1 MRILITGG
9 TGFIGSALSRNLRSA
24 GHNVIITTRRL
35 TASKEML
42 SWNPPELVPRDI
54 ISNIDAVINLAGESI
69 ASGRWTKKRKKLIM
83 SSRINTTRALVQSM
97 QDANPKP
104 KVFISASATGY
115 YGPHG
120 DEPVTENTPP
130 GSDFL
135 AEVCKA
141 WEAEA
146 LKAEGLGVRVVTVR
160 IGAVLEADG
169 GALPQMIIP
178 FKLFA
183 GGPIGS
189 GKQWFSWIHRDDTAG
204 IIKHALEDDS
214 ITGPVNAVAPN
225 PVTNKEFSKALGK
238 ALHRPSCLAVPGFVI
253 KLSLGELGD
262 MLLTGQRVLP
272 EKALKSGYKFKY
284 PEVDEALRAIFNP
297 PTLISSRNPCSQ

>member
-9 TGFIGSALSRNLRSA
+9 TGFIGSALNRDLRSA
-24 GHNVIITTRRL
+24 GHNVIISTRRR
-35 TASKEML
+35 TASKGML
-42 SWNPPELVPRDI
+42 SWNPPELIPGDI

-69 ASGRWTKKRKKLIM
+69 ASGRWTKTRKALIM
-83 SSRINTTRALVQSM
+83 SSRINTTRALVQSI

-104 KVFISASATGY
+104 KVFISASAIGY
-115 YGPHG
+115 YGPHE
-120 DEPVTENTPP
+120 DESVTEAAPP

-178 FKLFA
+178 FKLFL

-189 GKQWFSWIHRDDTAG
+189 GKQWFSWIHRDDMAG

-214 ITGPVNAVAPN
+214 ITGPLNAVAPN

-238 ALHRPSCLAVPGFVI
+238 ALHRPSCLAVPGFVV
-253 KLSLGELGD
+253 KLALGELGD

-284 PEVDEALRAIFNP
+284 PEVDEALRAIF
-297 PTLISSRNPCSQ
+297 R